1 MSEQSLT
8 YSASSIFDEALG
20 AVNVELGVGGDDLGG
35 LDVLEGGY
43 LGAAGIPG
51 AVFVL
56 EGLEIVDTE
65 LRKMLEMVAQLGFF
79 LLDGAYLVGDGL
91 DVELGYLADR
101 LLDQL
106 QDIRVGNRAAE
117 QVLVLEHGGLHVLE
131 LLLPGAGVVL
141 EDLVDLVLEENLL
154 EGGVVPLALD
164 LVQTDGQFLAHQL
177 PGPLGVVAEHV
188 VHAHEVGLLVL
199 DHTGVGRDADLTVG
213 TGVEGVDG
221 PVGGRVGV

>member
-1 MSEQSLT
+1 MV
-8 YSASSIFDEALG
+8 AS
-20 AVNVELGVGGDDLGG
+20 
-35 LDVLEGGY
+35 
-43 LGAAGIPG
+43 IPG

-65 LRKMLEMVAQLGFF
+65 LRQVLEMVAQLGLF

-117 QVLVLEHGGLHVLE
+117 QVLVPEHGGLHVLE
-131 LLLPGAGVVL
+131 LLFPGAGVVL

-154 EGGVVPLALD
+154 EGCVVPLALD

-177 PGPLGVVAEHV
+177 AGPLGVVAEHV
-188 VHAHEVGLLVL
+188 VHAHEVRLLVL
-199 DHTGVGRDADLTVG
+199 DHAGVGRDADLAVG
-213 TGVEGVDG
+213 AGVEGVDG